1 MILAILQARMSSR
14 RLPGKVLRHVGGA
27 PMLHRQIER
36 IRRAG
41 CIDRIVVATSEQADD
56 DAIAAACAAMGVVC
70 RRGPLDDVLERFRLV
85 AAPDAP
91 RHVVRLTA
99 DCPLI
104 DWRVVDRLVG
114 MHVADGFDYST
125 NALQRT
131 YPHGLDCEIMTFEAL
146 NAAAANAASAH
157 DREHVT
163 PFLYREG
170 TGLRI
175 GHLTQSEDRSFLRWT
190 VDTPEDL
197 VLVDAVYQELY
208 AVNSAFTTP
217 DVVDLLGRRPELR
230 FINAAH
236 QSAEDR
242 AKAEAFWRAY
252 DGDGLTRRRA

>member
-14 RLPGKVLRHVGGA
+14 RLPGKVLCPVGGA
-27 PMLHRQIER
+27 PMIYRQIER

-41 CIDRIVVATSEQADD
+41 CIDRIVVATSDQPDD
-56 DAIAAACAAMGVVC
+56 DAIVAACAAIGVAC
-70 RRGPLDDVLERFRLV
+70 RRGPLDDVLERFRLA

-91 RHVVRLTA
+91 RQVVRLTA

-104 DWRVVDRLVG
+104 DWKVVDRLVG
-114 MHVADGFDYST
+114 MHVADGYQYST

-146 NAAAANAASAH
+146 NTAAADAVSAH

-163 PFLYREG
+163 PYLYREG
-170 TGLRI
+170 SELRI

-197 VLVDAVYQELY
+197 ALVDAVYQELY
-208 AVNSAFTTP
+208 PANSAFTTS
-217 DVVDLLGRRPELR
+217 DVIDLFARRPELR

-236 QSAEDR
+236 QSAGDR